1 MFRWIEGISS
11 EQVRHVSDS
20 LDTLPSA
27 IPEIS
32 RYQHGPDAGINQG
45 NADYVVVADFTSI
58 ENYLTYR
65 DHPVHRQ
72 LIADV
77 LAPLIATRSAVQYH
91 LD

>member
-1 MFRWIEGISS
+1 
-11 EQVRHVSDS
+11 
-20 LDTLPSA
+20 LPSA

-45 NADYVVVADFTSI
+45 NADYVVVADFSSI
-58 ENYLTYR
+58 EKYLTYR
-65 DHPVHRQ
+65 DHPVHRR

-77 LAPLIATRSAVQYH
+77 LAPLIASRSAVQYH

>member
-1 MFRWIEGISS
+1 MFRWIEGVSP
-11 EQVRHVSDS
+11 EHVRRVSDS
-20 LDTLPSA
+20 LDSLPAA

-45 NADYVVVADFTSI
+45 NADYVVVADFTSV

-72 LIADV
+72 LITDV
-77 LAPLIATRSAVQYH
+77 LAPLIASRSAVQY
-91 LD
+91 LID